1 MVTWKL
7 HFNLGPWF
15 SLLNL
20 YKNLLFTTFKL
31 NLEVLNWLVLLVDLM
46 KFVWLTWGMG
56 LKKMVTNRSFSIAG
70 LKIEFKAGI
79 RSLNSDDLTTPFYVL
94 FFYQPLSF
102 MMLMDSTWK
111 HIKLPFLYNR
121 WLDSHRQS
129 KEKDFKLCML
139 CLFYSS
145 LKNFAAR
152 VKIKEST

>member
-1 MVTWKL
+1 MTWKL
-7 HFNLGPWF
+7 HFNLGRWF

-79 RSLNSDDLTTPFYVL
+79 RSLNSDDLTTPFCVL

-102 MMLMDSTWK
+102 HDVDGFNLKAYKITVSLQSMTWLASAIERK
-111 HIKLPFLYNR
+111 RL
-121 WLDSHRQS
+121 
-129 KEKDFKLCML
+129 
-139 CLFYSS
+139 
-145 LKNFAAR
+145 
-152 VKIKEST
+152 

>member
-1 MVTWKL
+1 MTWKL

-20 YKNLLFTTFKL
+20 CKNLLFTTFKL

-121 WLDSHRQS
+121 WLDFKTLSYVCSACFTHLWRILRPGERIKKVHR
-129 KEKDFKLCML
+129 D
-139 CLFYSS
+139 
-145 LKNFAAR
+145 
-152 VKIKEST
+152 